1 MDFSLLICARNRC
14 EQLKA
19 CPGYID
25 RIGAVCAWELIV
37 VDAGQD
43 ARLAP
48 RQLEHEIDNSPIRVS
63 YIIITRNRG
72 EHLKRTLTNV
82 REFLTDQDE
91 LIVIDGGSTD
101 ATVDVVSDNR
111 DIVSVFV
118 SEPDSSEGHAINRGL
133 LLARG
138 RLIKSI
144 SDDDYFYPDAM
155 RQLVAAAEEH
165 PEIDAIQTGGEVWT
179 ALNGAPRFECFRVL
193 GEDDGRPYD
202 RRLFSCCLS
211 GLGLIVRRR
220 TLLKTGGISPGYKAV
235 DGDWHCKL
243 IEAGCRMRY
252 LDVNLYRWTI
262 YPHSGLMEG
271 IELSRMNLAWRL
283 KEWGA
288 FYDREPRLAAR
299 ITGIDNVPEGLGFQ
313 YAVYLIYIIWKGKA
327 RILLRPLPVLVRG
340 LEATWRAWSWS
351 YGHLPTGKGRRSS
364 VAGPVGGFAYKRLGD
379 PLMRHAPL
387 LDERGEIPLFTGK
400 LI

>member
-1 MDFSLLICARNRC
+1 MV
-14 EQLKA
+14 Q
-19 CPGYID
+19 
-25 RIGAVCAWELIV
+25 IV

-118 SEPDSSEGHAINRGL
+118 SEPDSSEGHAVNKGL

-179 ALNGAPRFECFRVL
+179 AIGGQPRFWFFKNLAAGNGLPSQLDIFRVV
-193 GEDDGRPYD
+193 G
-202 RRLFSCCLS
+202 
-211 GLGLIVRRR
+211 GLGLLVRRR
-220 TLLKTGGISPGYKAV
+220 TLLKTGGISPDYKAV
-235 DGDWHCKL
+235 DVDWHCKL
-243 IEAGCRMRY
+243 IEAGCCVRY
-252 LDVNLYRWTI
+252 LDINLYRGVL
-262 YPHSGLMEG
+262 YPHSGTMSKDAMDFSLMKSA
-271 IELSRMNLAWRL
+271 LRL
-283 KEWGA
+283 KEWDR
-288 FYDREPRLAAR
+288 FYGGDPRVAAR
-299 ITGIDNVPEGLGFQ
+299 ITGIDQIPEGLAFQ
-313 YAVYLIYIIWKGKA
+313 YAIFLAHAIWHRKTT
-327 RILLRPLPVLVRG
+327 RILLHPLPLLVDAAQAALRAWEWAYRCLTAWKRPNPSVGG
-340 LEATWRAWSWS
+340 LTENTGEAT
-351 YGHLPTGKGRRSS
+351 
-364 VAGPVGGFAYKRLGD
+364 
-379 PLMRHAPL
+379 
-387 LDERGEIPLFTGK
+387 FTGE
-400 LI
+400 LL